1 MAIYL
6 SYPPGP
12 LSPAAGSAVTAA
24 ALTAG
29 TPSPAYIIPGGTL
42 ASGMKLFLEADLE
55 LTSTSATP
63 TVTLGFYIGAVGG
76 AIGSATLIAATSA
89 LAISASETAWPIT
102 IRYKGTIRTLSATAG
117 VIQGTG
123 EALNPTS
130 LTAWTSAPFPA
141 TAAARTV
148 STLNTQQNNQ
158 LDVGITLSA
167 TTGSPSVTCTGFY
180 AELRG

>member
-1 MAIYL
+1 MAVL
-6 SYPPGP
+6 WSYPVGP
-12 LSPAAGSAVTAA
+12 MSPVAGTAVTAA
-24 ALTAG
+24 SLTAG
-29 TPSPAYIIPGGTL
+29 TPVPPPIIYGGTL
-42 ASGMKLFLEADLE
+42 VSGAKLILEADLE

-63 TVTLGFYIGAVGG
+63 TVTLGFYIGSVGG

-102 IRYKGTIRTLSATAG
+102 IRYKGTIRTLSPSAG

-123 EALNPTS
+123 ESLNPTS

-180 AELRG
+180 AEIRG

>member
-1 MAIYL
+1 MAVL
-6 SYPPGP
+6 WSYPAGP
-12 LSPAAGSAVTAA
+12 LSPVAGSAVTAA

-29 TPSPAYIIPGGTL
+29 TPVPAPIIPGGVL
-42 ASGMKLFLEADLE
+42 IPGSKLFLEADLE

-63 TVTLGFYIGAVGG
+63 TVVLGFYIGAVAG
-76 AIGSATLIAATSA
+76 AIGSATVIAVTGS

-102 IRYKGTIRTLSATAG
+102 IRYKGTIRTLSGSAG

-123 EALNPTS
+123 EVLNPTS

-180 AELRG
+180 AEVRG